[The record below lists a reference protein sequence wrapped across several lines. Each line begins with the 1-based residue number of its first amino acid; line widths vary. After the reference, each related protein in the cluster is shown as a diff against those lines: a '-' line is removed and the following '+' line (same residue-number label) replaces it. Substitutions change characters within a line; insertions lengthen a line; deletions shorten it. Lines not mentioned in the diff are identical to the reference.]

1 MTLRLVAGWWARRG
15 THLPIAAAIA
25 LVTAATVLADAS
37 GRPALL
43 APLVL
48 LAAGVLPGAGLA
60 LGAARRQEAA
70 LLRLHGRR
78 GVGWVS
84 SLVGEP
90 LLTAVLGGMVGA
102 AVPLALGAGTA
113 SGGLTAGVWLVATAS
128 MVTAMVVAVR
138 GPLTDLL
145 RPAAGERARRAG
157 TATALV
163 PVVIGVA
170 AVVALLRRSSSAPD
184 LWAFTAPVV
193 VGLAAGL
200 LATAAVRLLARRLAR
215 RPALGPSLAG
225 HRLALPR
232 ASAGLPV
239 LVGSAVLLGCA
250 ANIALAVAEWSDDTA
265 VVTAPTPLVV
275 PYEGSAEALVE
286 ATREADPE
294 GGWLRAAIRVFED
307 ERPVSRRVY
316 LDTTRYERVVGDSLD
331 GTVAAGGSALVT
343 DLGAAAAMT
352 EPEPTATGRR
362 LTVRLA
368 LDGPRA
374 RPLRVDVLTVSPTGV
389 GRQTVFARPEPGVPT
404 AVSADLVRCETGC
417 RVTGLEVAIGFPCND
432 DRWAQPRCQRPALDL
447 TELDLGGLDLL
458 ARPWTLAEPDD
469 RPPGEVTATPGRL
482 RVRPS
487 SAGTSYLATDRSPW
501 AAPVLAT
508 DTVVWSD
515 GPEAPTTG
523 GMARPA
529 RVLGTADALPLVG
542 AAGTVL
548 DLASSTVPGTGAVAR
563 AEPMVLARGDTPT
576 DVLARVGTARPGT
589 ELSDDLVE
597 AADEGVATRYAV
609 LAAGGSLL
617 GLLALALPA
626 ARLRRERTHER
637 AVLRL
642 VGVRRSDQRAA
653 GRLGIVVVALAAG
666 LATVAATLLVVD
678 ALSDALPVL
687 AVGPGQLPLDT
698 GARVPAIV
706 LAGAV
711 ATALTAITTWWTDR
725 VTDRASLP
733 ARLREEVT
741 P

>member
-1 MTLRLVAGWWARRG
+1 MTLRLMAGWWARRG

-25 LVTAATVLADAS
+25 LVTAATVLADGS

-60 LGAARRQEAA
+60 LGDARRQEAA

-84 SLVGEP
+84 SLVAEP
-90 LLTAVLGGMVGA
+90 LLTAVLGGLVGV

-113 SGGLTAGVWLVATAS
+113 SAGLTAVVWLVATAT

-145 RPAAGERARRAG
+145 RPAAGDRARSAG
-157 TATALV
+157 TAAALV

-184 LWAFTAPVV
+184 VWAFTAPAV

-200 LATAAVRLLARRLAR
+200 LATAAVRLLARPLAR

-265 VVTAPTPLVV
+265 IVTAPTPLVV
-275 PYEGSAEALVE
+275 PYDGSAEALVE
-286 ATREADPE
+286 ATREADPD
-294 GGWLRAAIRVFED
+294 GQWLMAAIRVFED
-307 ERPVSRRVY
+307 ARPVSRRVY

-343 DLGAAAAMT
+343 DLGAAAAET
-352 EPEPTATGRR
+352 EAEPTTTGGR

-374 RPLRVDVLTVSPTGV
+374 RPLRLDLLTVSPTGV
-389 GRQTVFARPEPGVPT
+389 GRQTVFARPEPGEPT
-404 AVSADLVRCETGC
+404 TVSTDLVRCETGC
-417 RVTGLEVAIGFPCND
+417 RVTGLEVAVGVACND
-432 DRWAQPRCQRPALDL
+432 DTWAQPRCQRPSLDL
-447 TELDLGGLDLL
+447 TTLDLGGLDLL

-508 DTVVWSD
+508 DTVAWSD

-548 DLASSTVPGTGAVAR
+548 DLTSSTVPGTGAVAR
-563 AEPMVLARGDTPT
+563 AEPLVLARGDTPT

-597 AADEGVATRYAV
+597 AADDGVATRYAL
-609 LAAGGSLL
+609 LAAGGALL

-666 LATVAATLLVVD
+666 LATVVATLLVVT

-687 AVGPGQLPLDT
+687 AAGPGQLPLDT
-698 GARVPAIV
+698 GARVPAFV

-711 ATALTAITTWWTDR
+711 ATVLAAATTWWTDR

>member
-25 LVTAATVLADAS
+25 LVTAATVLADGS

-78 GVGWVS
+78 GLGWVS
-84 SLVGEP
+84 SLVAEP
-90 LLTAVLGGMVGA
+90 LLTAVLGGVVGA
-102 AVPLALGAGTA
+102 AVPLALGVGTA
-113 SGGLTAGVWLVATAS
+113 SAGLTAGVWFVATVT
-128 MVTAMVVAVR
+128 MVTAMVVALR

-145 RPAAGERARRAG
+145 RPAAGERARSAG
-157 TATALV
+157 TASALV

-184 LWAFTAPVV
+184 VWAFTAPAV

-200 LATAAVRLLARRLAR
+200 LATAAVRLLAHRLAH

-250 ANIALAVAEWSDDTA
+250 ANIALAVDDWADDTA

-275 PYEGSAEALVE
+275 PYDGSAEALVE
-286 ATREADPE
+286 ATREADPD
-294 GGWLRAAIRVFED
+294 GRWLMAAIRVFED

-316 LDTTRYERVVGDSLD
+316 LDTTRYDRVVGDSLD

-343 DLGAAAAMT
+343 DLGAAAAET

-368 LDGPRA
+368 LDGPRP

-404 AVSADLVRCETGC
+404 TVSAELTRCETGC
-417 RVTGLEVAIGFPCND
+417 RVTGLEVAIGFACNAD
-432 DRWAQPRCQRPALDL
+432 TWAQPRCQRPALDL

-469 RPPGEVTATPGRL
+469 RPPGEVTATPDRL

-487 SAGTSYLATDRSPW
+487 SAGTSYLDTDRSPW

-508 DTVVWSD
+508 DTVVWTD

-542 AAGTVL
+542 AAGSVL
-548 DLASSTVPGTGAVAR
+548 DLASSTVTGTGAVAR
-563 AEPMVLARGDTPT
+563 AEPLVLARGDTPA
-576 DVLARVGTARPGT
+576 DVLAQVGTPQQGS
-589 ELSDDLVE
+589 ELSREVIE
-597 AADEGVATRYAV
+597 AADDGVATRYAL
-609 LAAGGSLL
+609 LAAGGALL

-653 GRLGIVVVALAAG
+653 GRLGTVVVALAAG

-687 AVGPGQLPLDT
+687 AAGPGQLPLDT
-698 GARVPAIV
+698 GPRALAIV

-711 ATALTAITTWWTDR
+711 ATALTAVTTWWTDR
-725 VTDRASLP
+725 VPDRASLP